1 MNTQTF
7 AQAQDFKAIN
17 DDALIAVNGGG
28 AGATLG
34 WVAANVFTGGIPIA
48 ADALFNDG
56 KVTKAAAD
64 Y

>member
-7 AQAQDFKAIN
+7 AQDQAFTAIN

-28 AGATLG
+28 AGASILWG
-34 WVAANVFTGGIPIA
+34 LANVVTLGIPIIVDEA
-48 ADALFNDG
+48 KG
-56 KVTKAAAD
+56 GSVTKAAAD

>member
-7 AQAQDFKAIN
+7 AHTQAFTAIN

-28 AGATLG
+28 AGASILWG
-34 WVAANVFTGGIPIA
+34 LANVVTLGIPIIVDEA
-48 ADALFNDG
+48 KG
-56 KVTKAAAD
+56 GSVTKAAAN

>member
-7 AQAQDFKAIN
+7 AQAQNFAPITDEQ
-17 DDALIAVNGGG
+17 LIAVNGGG

-34 WVAANVFTGGIPIA
+34 WVAANIFTAGIPIA
-48 ADALFNDG
+48 ADAFTGG
-56 KVTKAAAD
+56 KITKAAAD

>member
-7 AQAQDFKAIN
+7 AQAQNITAIT
-17 DDALIAVNGGG
+17 DEQLIAVNGGG
-28 AGATLG
+28 SGSSLG
-34 WVAANVFTGGIPIA
+34 WAFLNVFTGGIPIA
-48 ADALFNDG
+48 ADALFNDS

>member
-7 AQAQDFKAIN
+7 AQAQNITPIN

-28 AGATLG
+28 ADKSMDWVRANILTLG
-34 WVAANVFTGGIPIA
+34 IPLIVDTAKGGS
-48 ADALFNDG
+48 
-56 KVTKAAAD
+56 VTKAAAD

>member
-7 AQAQDFKAIN
+7 AHAQAFTAIT
-17 DDALIAVNGGG
+17 DDKLMAVNGGG

-34 WVAANVFTGGIPIA
+34 WVFGNIVTLGIPIA
-48 ADALFNDG
+48 ADAFTGG
-56 KVTKAAAD
+56 KITKAAAD

>member
-1 MNTQTF
+1 MNAQTF
-7 AQAQDFKAIN
+7 AHTQAFTAIN

-34 WVAANVFTGGIPIA
+34 WVAANVFTLGIPIA
-48 ADALFNDG
+48 ADAFTGG
-56 KVTKAAAD
+56 KITKAAAD

>member
-7 AQAQDFKAIN
+7 AHTQNFTAIN

-34 WVAANVFTGGIPIA
+34 WAFANVFTLGIPIIVDSA
-48 ADALFNDG
+48 KGG

>member
-28 AGATLG
+28 AGAE
-34 WVAANVFTGGIPIA
+34 NVFSLKIPLLIGGGMG
-48 ADALFNDG
+48 G
-56 KVTKAAAD
+56 KITKAAAD

>member
-7 AQAQDFKAIN
+7 AQDQAFTAIN
-17 DDALIAVNGGG
+17 DNALIAINGGG

-34 WVAANVFTGGIPIA
+34 WAFANVFTLGIPLIVDTA
-48 ADALFNDG
+48 KG
-56 KVTKAAAD
+56 GSVTKAAAD

>member
-7 AQAQDFKAIN
+7 PHTQAFTAIN

-34 WVAANVFTGGIPIA
+34 WVAANVFTLGIPIA
-48 ADALFNDG
+48 ADAFTGG
-56 KVTKAAAD
+56 KITKAAAD

>member
-7 AQAQDFKAIN
+7 AHTQDFTPIN

-34 WVAANVFTGGIPIA
+34 WVAANVFTLGIPIA
-48 ADALFNDG
+48 ADAFTGG
-56 KVTKAAAD
+56 KITKAAAD

>member
-28 AGATLG
+28 AGASILWG
-34 WVAANVFTGGIPIA
+34 LANVVTLGIPIIVDEA
-48 ADALFNDG
+48 KG
-56 KVTKAAAD
+56 GSVTKAAAN

>member
-28 AGATLG
+28 FGAIINWPNTATLDH
-34 WVAANVFTGGIPIA
+34 I
-48 ADALFNDG
+48 FNRG
-56 KVTKAAAD
+56 SVTKAAAD

>member
-28 AGATLG
+28 AGKTPDFDISKLH
-34 WVAANVFTGGIPIA
+34 IPIIIGGYTGPKIIKA
-48 ADALFNDG
+48 VAD
-56 KVTKAAAD
+56 T
-64 Y
+64 

>member
-7 AQAQDFKAIN
+7 AHTQAFTAIN

-34 WVAANVFTGGIPIA
+34 WVAANVFTLGIPIA
-48 ADALFNDG
+48 ADAFTGG
-56 KVTKAAAD
+56 KITKAAAD

>member
-7 AQAQDFKAIN
+7 AHAQNITPIT

-28 AGATLG
+28 FGAIINWPNTATLDH
-34 WVAANVFTGGIPIA
+34 I
-48 ADALFNDG
+48 FNRG
-56 KVTKAAAD
+56 SVTKAAAD

>member
-1 MNTQTF
+1 MNTQAFSQT
-7 AQAQDFKAIN
+7 QAFTAIT

-34 WVAANVFTGGIPIA
+34 WVAANVFTLGIPITV
-48 ADALFNDG
+48 DAFTG
-56 KVTKAAAD
+56 GTVTKAAAD